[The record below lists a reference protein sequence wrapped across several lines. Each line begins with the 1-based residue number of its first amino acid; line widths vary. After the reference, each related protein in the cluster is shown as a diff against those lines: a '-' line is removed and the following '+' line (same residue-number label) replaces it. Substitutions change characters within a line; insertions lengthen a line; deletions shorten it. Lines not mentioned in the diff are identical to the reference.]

1 MLTGRVTGTFT
12 RWVAQGGV
20 PVPHTDLTVAFIAPV
35 GELPDDMARVIP
47 DRVVCHLDAR
57 GRITD
62 PTDPT
67 GQRLGVELAAS
78 EAVPGGFTYRV
89 EVTGPTVAR
98 ITTHITVHADQ
109 VVDLTQRQEGTAA

>member
-1 MLTGRVTGTFT
+1 MLTGRVTGAFT

-20 PVPHTDLTVAFIAPV
+20 PVPHTDLTVTFIAPV
-35 GELPDDMARVIP
+35 GEFPADMDLVIP

-57 GRITD
+57 GRIAD

-89 EVTGPTVAR
+89 HVSGPSIDR
-98 ITTHITVHADQ
+98 ITTDVTVHADQ
-109 VVDLTQRQEGTAA
+109 VVDLTQRQEGAAA

>member
-1 MLTGRVTGTFT
+1 MLTGMVTGTL
-12 RWVAQGGV
+12 AHGYAAGGV
-20 PVPHTDLTVAFIAPV
+20 PVPHDDLTVVFIAPV
-35 GELPDDMARVIP
+35 GEFPADTDLVIP

-89 EVTGPTVAR
+89 EITGPSIAG
-98 ITTHITVHADQ
+98 ITTHVIVHADQ
-109 VVDLTQRQEGTAA
+109 VVDLNQRQEGAAA

>member
-1 MLTGRVTGTFT
+1 MLTGKVMGTF
-12 RWVAQGGV
+12 AHGYAAGGV
-20 PVPHTDLTVAFIAPV
+20 PVPYNDLTVAFIAPV
-35 GELPDDMARVIP
+35 GEFPADMDLVVP

-78 EAVPGGFTYRV
+78 EAVPGGFSYQV
-89 EVTGPTVAR
+89 EITGPSIDR
-98 ITTHITVHADQ
+98 ITTQITVPANQ
-109 VVDLTQRQEGTAA
+109 VADLTRRQEGAAA